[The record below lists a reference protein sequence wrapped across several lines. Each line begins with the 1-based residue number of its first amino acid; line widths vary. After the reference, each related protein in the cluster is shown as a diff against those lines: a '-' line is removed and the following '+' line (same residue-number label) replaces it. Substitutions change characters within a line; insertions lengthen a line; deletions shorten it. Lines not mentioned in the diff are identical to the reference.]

1 VTYPSRFAVKYGYTS
16 LGYVANLTDAA
27 SNQPYWT
34 ANARDAEMH
43 LIQDTAGNGVK
54 TNRTFDLPTGRLLS
68 IGAGIPGN
76 GNNIAN
82 FTYAYDPLGNLHQR
96 QDTNSGNLTETFSY
110 DALNRLIQ
118 ASRSVNPTLLSYT
131 YDSVGNLLSKSDV
144 GNYTYPPFGSAQPH
158 AVSSIGGGAVTTTF
172 TYDGNGNQ
180 TDGLGRHIDYASYN
194 KPARITQGALSL
206 TFADDVDHQRFQ
218 LSTYNGSTL
227 ASTTTYFDAFGVHAE
242 LFTAAT
248 TQWTD
253 YLMVAG
259 SMVGMRVLHADQSVQ
274 VRYFHQ
280 DHLGSIAAVSDES
293 GASAVERNAYDP
305 WGREQSSSGTAS
317 QTIRGYTGQ
326 ELLASVGLVHLNGR
340 VYDPVIGRMMSADPV
355 VGDPLNGQTWN
366 RYSYVNNNPLAYTDP
381 TGYCAVCGVVDSAGT
396 FLRHSFG
403 WIKRTLLR
411 NPIIGSLYVI
421 ASATACGPLGPVCAA
436 VATAEIAGIT
446 TGDFGLALRAGAIAG
461 ATALAFYG
469 VGEITSGMP
478 GAIPIDGTHGTFI
491 PFSEGHIANIVGH
504 ALVGCGSAVASGGK
518 CGPGAL
524 AAAVPAFAGPFLMGF
539 GRTGRLLVST
549 TLGGLG
555 SVAGGGKF
563 ANGAVTGAFGYL
575 FNGEGIPLKW
585 GLGIVGAGIE
595 LIDALTPTPG
605 NDNESPLLPEYVN
618 GGKTTGV
625 LRTDAS
631 GTNDVAFQS
640 GVDGPARSM
649 PKGAPGYDLMTRTHV
664 EGHAA
669 AWMTQNGL
677 SDATL
682 YINNPK
688 ICDSCQTF
696 LPRMLPPGANL
707 TVVLPSGVRAVFT
720 GIERW

>member
-1 VTYPSRFAVKYGYTS
+1 LSLQSPSIPERTGSERTPAEHRR
-16 LGYVANLTDAA
+16 
-27 SNQPYWT
+27 
-34 ANARDAEMH
+34 RD
-43 LIQDTAGNGVK
+43 
-54 TNRTFDLPTGRLLS
+54 P
-68 IGAGIPGN
+68 
-76 GNNIAN
+76 
-82 FTYAYDPLGNLHQR
+82 
-96 QDTNSGNLTETFSY
+96 
-110 DALNRLIQ
+110 Q
-118 ASRSVNPTLLSYT
+118 A
-131 YDSVGNLLSKSDV
+131 
-144 GNYTYPPFGSAQPH
+144 
-158 AVSSIGGGAVTTTF
+158 TF
-172 TYDGNGNQ
+172 TYDANGNQ

-436 VATAEIAGIT
+436 VATAEVAGIT

-504 ALVGCGSAVASGGK
+504 ALLGCGSAVASGGK

-524 AAAVPAFAGPFLMGF
+524 AGGITSAAGPFLQDLQFQARVVIG
-539 GRTGRLLVST
+539 S
-549 TLGGLG
+549 TLGGVA

-563 ANGAVTGAFGYL
+563 SNGAVTGAFGYL
-575 FNGEGIPLKW
+575 FNEIAYRGFSAQIPEWMRQSVNWIAGQDLLPNN
-585 GLGIVGAGIE
+585 GGIVGIAVSWPGFTGGNLDLGVFAQVTLPGAELSWGTGFYGYQTGGGAGSVQ
-595 LIDALTPTPG
+595 DMQGPG
-605 NDNESPLLPEYVN
+605 AQVSVTAGGKNVSVNVN
-618 GGKTTGV
+618 GSGEQPSLAGSTISYGSGGGLQVQVAPTYTSTLT
-625 LRTDAS
+625 LRDIY
-631 GTNDVAFQS
+631 DYF
-640 GVDGPARSM
+640 RS
-649 PKGAPGYDLMTRTHV
+649 
-664 EGHAA
+664 
-669 AWMTQNGL
+669 NL
-677 SDATL
+677 S
-682 YINNPK
+682 N
-688 ICDSCQTF
+688 
-696 LPRMLPPGANL
+696 R
-707 TVVLPSGVRAVFT
+707 
-720 GIERW
+720 